1 MVPCSLVLKYQL
13 KKWNHRQ
20 LQVMRVI
27 HSIGLFPIQYLKKER
42 KSSKSKEFGVLFYNK
57 RSQIGGYKTG
67 DPQKAKKLGM
77 DYWGLLV
84 RRGLLSICIMLVK

>member
-42 KSSKSKEFGVLFYNK
+42 AQNLRNLEFFFTIKE
-57 RSQIGGYKTG
+57 
-67 DPQKAKKLGM
+67 
-77 DYWGLLV
+77 
-84 RRGLLSICIMLVK
+84 VK

>member
-42 KSSKSKEFGVLFYNK
+42 AQNLRNLEFFFTIKEVIWEGTKQVDQESSK
-57 RSQIGGYKTG
+57 GYKETWNRL
-67 DPQKAKKLGM
+67 LGIVGET
-77 DYWGLLV
+77 WCF
-84 RRGLLSICIMLVK
+84 IN

>member
-57 RSQIGGYKTG
+57 RSHMGGYKTG
-67 DPQKAKKLGM
+67 GSRILKRLQRNLE
-77 DYWGLLV
+77 
-84 RRGLLSICIMLVK
+84 